1 MAKPIVVTDADFEE
15 KVLRADKP
23 VVVDFWAPWCAPC
36 RAIAPILDKL
46 ATEYEGRLTIAKVN
60 TDEEIQHASAL
71 GIQGIPTLIIFKNGQ
86 EVGRLVGSRSERP
99 VPVWAGDVAPE
110 RGSLRDC
117 PAETKSRGEMQ
128 ARADTYRRLPL
139 HSTP

>member
-15 KVLRADKP
+15 KVLQADKP

-60 TDEEIQHASAL
+60 TDEEIQHASRL

-86 EVGRLVGSRSERP
+86 EVGRLVGSRSE
-99 VPVWAGDVAPE
+99 A
-110 RGSLRDC
+110 
-117 PAETKSRGEMQ
+117 Q
-128 ARADTYRRLPL
+128 YREVFNKVLG
-139 HSTP
+139 

>member
-60 TDEEIQHASAL
+60 TDEEIRQASNL

-86 EVGRLVGSRSERP
+86 EVGRLVGSRSE
-99 VPVWAGDVAPE
+99 A
-110 RGSLRDC
+110 
-117 PAETKSRGEMQ
+117 Q
-128 ARADTYRRLPL
+128 YREVFNKVLG
-139 HSTP
+139 

>member
-15 KVLRADKP
+15 KVLQADKP

-36 RAIAPILDKL
+36 RVIAPILDKL

-60 TDEEIQHASAL
+60 TDEEIQHASRL

-86 EVGRLVGSRSERP
+86 EVGRLVGSRSE
-99 VPVWAGDVAPE
+99 A
-110 RGSLRDC
+110 
-117 PAETKSRGEMQ
+117 Q
-128 ARADTYRRLPL
+128 YREVFNKVLG
-139 HSTP
+139 